1 MKWHIFPMTPDK
13 RGILCSPLPLAP
25 RPNPATLADMNDR
38 TPPPLQQE
46 RLPDDIERA
55 SLAIIDAEVPE
66 PRPFAGAQW
75 EVVRRMIHATAD
87 FELPSLVRFHPRA
100 VESGLT
106 ALAAGAVIVT
116 DTRMACM
123 GIPERRL
130 TPLGCRVACLI
141 DDPRAAHAAGSEAT
155 TRTAA
160 AVDLAVSLADGPGI
174 VPGTAGAPVIFVIGN
189 APTALLRLLDHMQAG
204 RIRPALVAGLPVGF
218 VNAAQSKAM
227 LAEFGESARGVP
239 YLTVIGRKGG
249 STSAAAAINAL
260 LELALREK
268 ARADAASRVP

>member
-1 MKWHIFPMTPDK
+1 MEH
-13 RGILCSPLPLAP
+13 LPP
-25 RPNPATLADMNDR
+25 TR
-38 TPPPLQQE
+38 PPLQPQQ
-46 RLPDDIERA
+46 LPADIERA

-87 FELPSLVRFHPRA
+87 FELPELVRFHPRA
-100 VESGLT
+100 VESGLA

-130 TPLGCRVACLI
+130 APLGCRVTCLI
-141 DDPRAAHAAGSEAT
+141 DDPRAPPAAKEAAA

-174 VPGTAGAPVIFVIGN
+174 VPGMSGAPIIFVIGN
-189 APTALLRLLDHMQAG
+189 APTALLRLLDHMRQG
-204 RIRPALVAGLPVGF
+204 RIRPALVAGMPVGF
-218 VNAAQSKAM
+218 VNAAQSKA
-227 LAEFGESARGVP
+227 LLSQYGETAQGAP
-239 YLTVIGRKGG
+239 YLTILGRKGG

-260 LELALREK
+260 LELVLRE
-268 ARADAASRVP
+268 RNG

>member
-1 MKWHIFPMTPDK
+1 
-13 RGILCSPLPLAP
+13 
-25 RPNPATLADMNDR
+25 MNDR
-38 TPPPLQQE
+38 TPPPAPLQQE
-46 RLPDDIERA
+46 RRPDDIERA

-87 FELPSLVRFHPRA
+87 FELLSLVRLHPRA
-100 VESGLT
+100 VESGLA

-130 TPLGCRVACLI
+130 TPLGCRVTCLI
-141 DDPRAAHAAGSEAT
+141 DDPRAAPAAAKAAPEAFTDAATAAAT

-160 AVDLAVSLADGPGI
+160 AVDLAVSLAHGPGI
-174 VPGTAGAPVIFVIGN
+174 VPGMSGAPVIFVIGN

-218 VNAAQSKAM
+218 VNAAQSKAL
-227 LAEFGESARGVP
+227 LADFGDSARGVP
-239 YLTVIGRKGG
+239 YLTVVGRKGG

-260 LELALREK
+260 LELALRER
-268 ARADAASRVP
+268 ARTEEARRVP

>member
-1 MKWHIFPMTPDK
+1 MH
-13 RGILCSPLPLAP
+13 
-25 RPNPATLADMNDR
+25 NP
-38 TPPPLQQE
+38 TPPPPAPLQHE

-87 FELPSLVRFHPRA
+87 FELLSLVRFHPRA
-100 VESGLT
+100 VASGLA

-130 TPLGCRVACLI
+130 APLGCRVTCLI
-141 DDPRAAHAAGSEAT
+141 DDPRTAPAAKEAAA

-174 VPGTAGAPVIFVIGN
+174 VPGMSGAPVIFVIGN

-218 VNAAQSKAM
+218 VNAAQSKAL
-227 LAEFGESARGVP
+227 LAEFGDSAQGVP

-268 ARADAASRVP
+268 AGKTQGRSVP

>member
-1 MKWHIFPMTPDK
+1 MHEP
-13 RGILCSPLPLAP
+13 
-25 RPNPATLADMNDR
+25 
-38 TPPPLQQE
+38 TPPPLQRE

-87 FELPSLVRFHPRA
+87 FELLSLVRFHPRA
-100 VESGLT
+100 VESGLA
-106 ALAAGAVIVT
+106 ALTAGAVIVT

-123 GIPERRL
+123 GIPKRRL
-130 TPLGCRVACLI
+130 TPLGCRVVCLI
-141 DDPRAAHAAGSEAT
+141 DDPRAAHAAAKAAPETSTEAAPEAFT
-155 TRTAA
+155 QAAATRTAV

-174 VPGTAGAPVIFVIGN
+174 VPGMSGAPVIFVIGN

-227 LAEFGESARGVP
+227 LADFGDSPRGVP
-239 YLTVIGRKGG
+239 YLTVVGRKGG
-249 STSAAAAINAL
+249 STSAAAAVNAL

-268 ARADAASRVP
+268 ARTDAACRVP